1 MICEA
6 QYGSRKIPF
15 RLERRKVK
23 SLAISVHPAGLVEV
37 VAPLDADADEI
48 QRRVGRRGRWV
59 LKQQRDFARM
69 LGLPKG
75 RNHRS
80 GESIRYLGRQYRLR
94 IRQGE
99 KDAIRLSRGCL
110 EVVTRPTSRTD
121 RPTRLLAAWLAARA
135 SQKIAERFQRCAKH
149 VESFGIKSGPFS
161 LRRMPRRWGSCGTH
175 GRVLLNPALV
185 ATSVDC
191 IDYVIIHELCHLR
204 CHHHRPE
211 FYRLLSRILP
221 DWKRRKAKL
230 ERTGPM

>member
-48 QRRVGRRGRWV
+48 RRRVGRRGRWV

-69 LGLPKG
+69 LGLPEG

-99 KDAIRLSRGCL
+99 KDAVRLSRGCL

-121 RPTRLLAAWLAARA
+121 GPTRLIAVWLADRARQKTEEFRARA
-135 SQKIAERFQRCAKH
+135 REFENFELPSGSELHGRRIRWYEPWRMLWFNRHVLGVRGQVHVLRLRCA
-149 VESFGIKSGPFS
+149 VRWVR
-161 LRRMPRRWGSCGTH
+161 RRMLRLWRAVF
-175 GRVLLNPALV
+175 GR
-185 ATSVDC
+185 
-191 IDYVIIHELCHLR
+191 
-204 CHHHRPE
+204 
-211 FYRLLSRILP
+211 SRE
-221 DWKRRKAKL
+221 D
-230 ERTGPM
+230 